1 MSDAQ
6 KPVEE
11 TPTGTTAESTPAPV
25 PKPAEGAGTDKP
37 TESAPVTKEEPIE
50 NEKGKAT
57 EAKVEATPASEGV
70 LGHKAS
76 PFPKYVYLRL
86 HNEALV

>member
-1 MSDAQ
+1 MADTQ

-11 TPTGTTAESTPAPV
+11 TPAVSAPATESTPATES
-25 PKPAEGAGTDKP
+25 KPAET
-37 TESAPVTKEEPIE
+37 TEAPATSTEAPSEAKEETVKKDE
-50 NEKGKAT
+50 SKLTDTKVG

-76 PFPKYVYLRL
+76 PFPK
-86 HNEALV
+86 